1 MIEVKTIVQAI
12 FFLLKKNGDSPME
25 KIKLVK
31 LMYLSDKYHLLK
43 YGRTIT
49 NDMYFAMPMGPVG
62 STVLNVLDFKKSD
75 FMKSEY
81 QYATIFLEEKG
92 SNSFKPKNVKNR
104 LDALSDTDKEALD
117 FVYENFGS
125 METWGRKGLVEFT
138 HKYPEWARYKDLFE
152 SQKTRREPIA
162 TEELLT
168 RIPGDPFDISEK
180 HIKESRAILRE
191 DKCL

>member
-12 FFLLKKNGDSPME
+12 FFLLKKNGDSAME

-31 LMYLSDKYHLLK
+31 LIYLSDKYHLLK

-49 NDMYFAMPMGPVG
+49 NDMYFAMPKGPVG
-62 STVLNVLDFKKSD
+62 STALNVLDFKKSD
-75 FMKSEY
+75 FMESEY
-81 QYATIFLEEKG
+81 KYAKLFLEEKG
-92 SNSFKPKNVKNR
+92 PNSFKPRNVKSK
-104 LDALSDTDKEALD
+104 LDSLSETDKEALG
-117 FVYENFGS
+117 FVYEHFGS
-125 METWGRKGLVEFT
+125 MKTWGFGGLVEFT
-138 HKYPEWARYKDLFE
+138 HKYPEWARYEELFE

-168 RIPGDPFDISEK
+168 RIPGDPFDISEN